1 MQKNNLKHFI
11 HLHFLVFIAG
21 FTAILGE
28 LIVNSSEVIVWH
40 RMFIG
45 SILLAMFMFF
55 SKRSF
60 KINLKLLLQYS
71 FLGLIIALHWITF
84 FEAIEQSNISVTLAM
99 FSTAAFFTSFIEPFL
114 FKRKVIF
121 YEVILGFVVVCG
133 VYLIFNAESNKEV
146 GTTDTVK
153 ALILSRLKAS
163 EDYKSIIKTSLFFMS
178 QPRNA
183 YDAFNQVMKTSNKIW
198 EIAGD
203 TSNGGTFYSKRLILS
218 GVYSST
224 LAHWVA
230 KEIRSIEESEN
241 FLDRRLDDVKKIGKI
256 SKQSIDA
263 FEKTKRELGSIIT
276 RKYR

>member
-1 MQKNNLKHFI
+1 MENSLKKNLMTQMLDQVHKLGWTWNALYEAAK
-11 HLHFLVFIAG
+11 
-21 FTAILGE
+21 TAKKTKYSNKEE
-28 LIVNSSEVIVWH
+28 LQALFEN
-40 RMFIG
+40 
-45 SILLAMFMFF
+45 
-55 SKRSF
+55 
-60 KINLKLLLQYS
+60 KI
-71 FLGLIIALHWITF
+71 
-84 FEAIEQSNISVTLAM
+84 SNIIGTFNDKLDEDM
-99 FSTAAFFTSFIEPFL
+99 
-114 FKRKVIF
+114 
-121 YEVILGFVVVCG
+121 
-133 VYLIFNAESNKEV
+133 YLIFNAESNKEV

-230 KEIRSIEESEN
+230 KEIRSIEESED

-256 SKQSIDA
+256 SKQSIDV

>member
-1 MQKNNLKHFI
+1 MENSLKKNLTMKMLDQVPNH
-11 HLHFLVFIAG
+11 G
-21 FTAILGE
+21 WTW
-28 LIVNSSEVIVWH
+28 N
-40 RMFIG
+40 
-45 SILLAMFMFF
+45 
-55 SKRSF
+55 
-60 KINLKLLLQYS
+60 
-71 FLGLIIALHWITF
+71 ALHEAAKTSKKVKNF
-84 FEAIEQSNISVTLAM
+84 NKEELHTLFENKISNIIGTFNDKLDEDM
-99 FSTAAFFTSFIEPFL
+99 Y
-114 FKRKVIF
+114 VIF
-121 YEVILGFVVVCG
+121 NVERD
-133 VYLIFNAESNKEV
+133 KEV

-163 EDYKSIIKTSLFFMS
+163 ENYKGIIKTSLFFMS

-203 TSNGGTFYSKRLILS
+203 TSSGGTFYSKRLILS

-230 KEIRSIEESEN
+230 KEIRSIEESED

-256 SKQSIDA
+256 SKQSIDV